1 MVDANL
7 VFIPR
12 LCSSSS
18 SPILAYADKINVGV
32 DNGSQQS
39 VLGMLKHLVSKL
51 GRVAE
56 LARSHWHCLY
66 EEHLIQILIFG
77 VNLAAVGH
85 LLALHGVDQGQHMC
99 VVPPHAF
106 QDLFA
111 MGGSHVVGAATGWAA
126 TSTGKTLMC
135 KLDSNEAGLIPFLM
149 EET

>member
-1 MVDANL
+1 MQQTLMVDANL
-7 VFIPR
+7 IFIPQ

-18 SPILAYADKINVGV
+18 SSSSPVLAYADKINVGV

-39 VLGMLKHLVSKL
+39 VLGMLKHLVPKL

-85 LLALHGVDQGQHMC
+85 LLALHGVDQ
-99 VVPPHAF
+99 
-106 QDLFA
+106 
-111 MGGSHVVGAATGWAA
+111 
-126 TSTGKTLMC
+126 
-135 KLDSNEAGLIPFLM
+135 
-149 EET
+149 